1 MAKATIELLLVGC
14 RALLTEA
21 EPAAQQVVKA
31 DMHHW
36 VNKTRRIAIKAT
48 KFIARAMKPDDQFP
62 FILIF
67 LILATDR
74 VLHIESDMGFIRA
87 SPNC

>member
-1 MAKATIELLLVGC
+1 MAKVTIELLLVGC
-14 RALLTEA
+14 RALLTGA
-21 EPAAQQVVKA
+21 EPAAQQVAKA

-36 VNKTRRIAIKAT
+36 ANKTMGIVIKTT
-48 KFIARAMKPDDQFP
+48 KFIRAMKPDDQFP

-74 VLHIESDMGFIRA
+74 VLHIESDLGFIRA